1 MSLGAA
7 SCGDRLDA
15 TAKLTATWE
24 LIAATDPDP
33 MTAKARPCS
42 DFGATTVRI
51 QVTPGESY
59 DFACDSYHGETRTF
73 KAAYYSVQVI
83 LFGTAGKVL
92 DAREFPQTYAYGP
105 TKLGEPLRFRV
116 R

>member
-7 SCGDRLDA
+7 GCDRPDA
-15 TAKLTATWE
+15 TANLTATWE

-33 MTAKARPCS
+33 MTAKARPCA
-42 DFGATTVRI
+42 DFGATAVRI
-51 QVTPGESY
+51 QVTPGDSY
-59 DFACDSYHGETRTF
+59 DFPCDSYNGETKSF
-73 KAAYYSVQVI
+73 KAGYYSVQVI

-92 DAREFPQTYAYGP
+92 DSMEFLQTYAYGP
-105 TKLGEPLRFRV
+105 TKLGEPLRFKV